1 MEQRYGYIHDMA
13 DVKVLI
19 LFVLSRTEVPVSA
32 QTIYELCY
40 QDDLLS
46 YFDVQQAIP
55 EMVRTGHLEETVED
69 RYVITE
75 KGKEAAELTQDAV
88 AFTVRQR
95 AQLAVDR
102 YHSKIRRDR
111 LLRTEIRKQDAG
123 DFVVVMALDDPHG
136 CIMNL
141 ELAAPT
147 LRQARKLEAAYRKN
161 AEIVYQSVMIG
172 LLEDEAE
179 TDEEIL

>member
-1 MEQRYGYIHDMA
+1 MKRLGFIHDML

-55 EMVRTGHLEETVED
+55 EMVRTGHLEETAED

>member
-1 MEQRYGYIHDMA
+1 MERHGYIHDIV

-19 LFVLSRTEVPVSA
+19 LFVLARTEVPVSA

-55 EMVRTGHLEETVED
+55 EMVRTGHLEETAED
-69 RYVITE
+69 RYLITE
-75 KGKEAAELTQDAV
+75 KGREAEALTQDSI

-95 AQLAVDR
+95 AQLAVER
-102 YHSKIRRDR
+102 YHHKIRRER
-111 LLRTEIRKQDAG
+111 LLRTEIRKLEDG
-123 DFVVVMALDDPHG
+123 SFMVLMGMDDPHG
-136 CIMNL
+136 PVMNL

-147 LRQARKLEAAYRKN
+147 LRQARKLETAYRKN

-179 TDEEIL
+179 VNGEI